1 MPIGLIVDD
10 PVERDQKK
18 KLQKRPV
25 ASTLVRLPLYSFQTS
40 PTTAAAAP
48 ATPPGQKK
56 KKVVPDGIE
65 PPALALLVPRS
76 NQLSYGTEREGPTER
91 ERKGEGTTSLMWA
104 SNVELNRS
112 PTSLTSGTP
121 HLILCVSFGIF
132 GST

>member
-1 MPIGLIVDD
+1 M
-10 PVERDQKK
+10 
-18 KLQKRPV
+18 
-25 ASTLVRLPLYSFQTS
+25 
-40 PTTAAAAP
+40 
-48 ATPPGQKK
+48 
-56 KKVVPDGIE
+56 VPDGIE

-76 NQLSYGTEREGPTER
+76 NQLSYGTEREGATER

-132 GST
+132 GSTSSFIQVVKKREIFFFPLSFLFFSSLSSNFSFFHCKSV